1 MTWYRYGL
9 TPSDWTFTVNA
20 DGVTPNLSSGQ
31 LTAWNAESS
40 GTQQQIALD
49 SGGVSLVDFVTSS
62 DGTDGFTLGTVEEFY
77 VQVPEIFIDGGAGF
91 RLKMVTTDVGDG
103 FAANSSQIAD
113 LQNSVGNVNALQAIS
128 PVVIVQP
135 VGGAIPPRPDNAAG
149 KVAFWICSDVP
160 TAGGTGM
167 ADGDVLFRRQS

>member
-103 FAANSSQIAD
+103 FAANSLQIAD
-113 LQNSVGNVNALQAIS
+113 LQNSVGNVTELQAIT
-128 PVVIVQP
+128 PVMVLESAGVWP
-135 VGGAIPPRPDNAAG
+135 ARPDVAG
-149 KVAFWICSDVP
+149 SRVAFWVGPDVP

-167 ADGDVLFRRQS
+167 ADGDIWYRTAS